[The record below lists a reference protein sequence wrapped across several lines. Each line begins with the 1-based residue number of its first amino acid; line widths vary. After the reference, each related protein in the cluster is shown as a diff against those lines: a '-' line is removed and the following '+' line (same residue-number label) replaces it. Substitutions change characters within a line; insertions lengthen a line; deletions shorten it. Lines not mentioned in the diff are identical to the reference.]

1 MGIWKKIII
10 DELILMILD
19 IFFIFN
25 KGLYIFIC
33 KILIDNDFENYNVYI
48 LFIKWVFFCFFEFIF
63 GMCGIFWDM
72 FVGDLCIKEEGK
84 DCYIWVVINW
94 GDC

>member
-1 MGIWKKIII
+1 MGIWKKKLI
-10 DELILMILD
+10 DELILMISD
-19 IFFIFN
+19 IFFLYLI
-25 KGLYIFIC
+25 KDYIFIS

-63 GMCGIFWDM
+63 GTCGIFWDM
-72 FVGDLCIKEEGK
+72 FVGDSCIKEEGK

-94 GDC
+94 GDR